1 MAEIWQ
7 DAPEFL
13 INRYQG
19 AWQGA
24 NGVAR
29 ALWDREHLYILVCVN
44 DTELDHSNTDP
55 AEQDS
60 IVVYIDER
68 NDKTTEYED
77 DDAIYQV
84 NIQNETTIIP
94 ESAGTGFTSST
105 QVIDGGYIVEM
116 KIPWRM
122 ITPRN
127 EQTIGFDVQINDAKG
142 GVRQSVAI
150 WNDETGRGQNDP
162 SFFGELTLT
171 GGSGLAGWMKVAFWI
186 VVSVAA
192 VVALGAGYF
201 TWKRKKR

>member
-1 MAEIWQ
+1 M
-7 DAPEFL
+7 
-13 INRYQG
+13 
-19 AWQGA
+19 
-24 NGVAR
+24 
-29 ALWDREHLYILVCVN
+29 
-44 DTELDHSNTDP
+44 
-55 AEQDS
+55 
-60 IVVYIDER
+60 YIDER

-171 GGSGLAGWMKVAFWI
+171 GGGGLAGWMRVAF
-186 VVSVAA
+186 
-192 VVALGAGYF
+192 
-201 TWKRKKR
+201 